1 MERDVFNGWKE
12 ISTIFN
18 HVDVDPVTLSNSMQ
32 SCWDKEATIIKSSE
46 KQQKNL
52 KEVLHRL
59 AALENREE
67 EREMRIALQEDLIQQ
82 LQDELVVVQGK
93 VCHRHKCPVAGG
105 RTLEG
110 LSNQGEEEEEGL
122 EYASKC
128 SYMTPPTAPLEL
140 EDIIMQDA
148 L

>member
-1 MERDVFNGWKE
+1 MVFDC
-12 ISTIFN
+12 I
-18 HVDVDPVTLSNSMQ
+18 DADLVTQSDSMQ
-32 SCWDKEATIIKSSE
+32 GCWEKETVLVKSLE

-82 LQDELVVVQGK
+82 LQDELVIIQGK
-93 VCHRHKCPVAGG
+93 VCCCHERPVAGG
-105 RTLEG
+105 DTLEG
-110 LSNQGEEEEEGL
+110 PSNPAKEEEEGL
-122 EYASKC
+122 EYTSEC
-128 SYMTPPTAPLEL
+128 SYITPPTAPLEL
-140 EDIIMQDA
+140 EDIIAQDA